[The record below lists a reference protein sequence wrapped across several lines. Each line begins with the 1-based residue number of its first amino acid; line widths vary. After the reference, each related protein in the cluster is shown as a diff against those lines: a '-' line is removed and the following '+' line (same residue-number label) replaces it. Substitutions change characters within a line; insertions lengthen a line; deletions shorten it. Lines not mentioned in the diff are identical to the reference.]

1 MTIRRGAGEGE
12 GMEPDE
18 FWESAV
24 LAFLLV
30 GIAGLMWLRGRYV
43 LRREEEERRRRQE
56 IYAAEQRERQREQR
70 QRTAQNQNQ
79 NLDQTRAGEEGEE
92 APANAN
98 ANAGLQQ
105 GGAGEP
111 PGREVLQ
118 PQMAMFM

>member
-1 MTIRRGAGEGE
+1 MA
-12 GMEPDE
+12 PDE
-18 FWESAV
+18 FWESVV

-56 IYAAEQRERQREQR
+56 IYAAEERERQREQR
-70 QRTAQNQNQ
+70 RRAAQNLNVG
-79 NLDQTRAGEEGEE
+79 QTDGEEGEE
-92 APANAN
+92 VPAN
-98 ANAGLQQ
+98 GQQQQQQ

-111 PGREVLQ
+111 PGREILQ